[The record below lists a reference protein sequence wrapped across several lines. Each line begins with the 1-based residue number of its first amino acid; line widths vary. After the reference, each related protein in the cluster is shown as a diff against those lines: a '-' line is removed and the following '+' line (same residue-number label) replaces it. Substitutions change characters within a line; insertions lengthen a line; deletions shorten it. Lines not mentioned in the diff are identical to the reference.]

1 MLRSGEVA
9 KRLGLHPLTVRRWVK
24 EGKIAAVQLG
34 REARIPITEVER
46 LLGEQRAGTLILYGR
61 VSGHDQPEDLQRQ
74 VQQLEQWALV
84 ARTGQKTLTDIGS
97 GLNTER
103 KSLQKLLA
111 LVQDY
116 QVAEVVVTFA
126 DRLTR
131 FGLSYLRSLFSGYG
145 VTLTVLSPDE
155 DKTPEQELTEDLL
168 AIIASFAGRLYGLRS
183 RKKAALV
190 ACAKQV
196 LAGADKHE
204 QEWLMAKTQT
214 LSFPIRLPDAMQ
226 AEALRLLDASR
237 SAINQIIFDLWPQ
250 LDRFASNRT
259 GPAWKHVERHL
270 LHRSG
275 HGNRQERNEME
286 QAGRILRAQAT
297 RKQVFQSVV
306 PLLTDELIRPADEK
320 RPARKDHRAIT
331 EQVRALRA
339 QMQDAGVLHGDDQHA
354 GASLQ
359 SLSAN
364 RGLPDHL

>member
-24 EGKIAAVQLG
+24 EGKIAAVQIG

-46 LLGEQRAGTLILYGR
+46 LLGEQRAGTIILYGR
-61 VSGHDQPEDLQRQ
+61 VRGHDQQEDLQRQ

-84 ARTGQKTLTDIGS
+84 ARTGQKTLTLTDIGS

-116 QVAEVVVTFA
+116 QVAEVVVTCA

-131 FGLSYLRSLFSGYG
+131 FGLSYLRILFSGYG

-155 DKTPEQELTEDLL
+155 NKTPEQELTEDLL

-196 LAGADKHE
+196 LAEAEKHE
-204 QEWLMAKTQT
+204 E
-214 LSFPIRLPDAMQ
+214 
-226 AEALRLLDASR
+226 E
-237 SAINQIIFDLWPQ
+237 
-250 LDRFASNRT
+250 
-259 GPAWKHVERHL
+259 
-270 LHRSG
+270 
-275 HGNRQERNEME
+275 
-286 QAGRILRAQAT
+286 
-297 RKQVFQSVV
+297 
-306 PLLTDELIRPADEK
+306 
-320 RPARKDHRAIT
+320 
-331 EQVRALRA
+331 
-339 QMQDAGVLHGDDQHA
+339 
-354 GASLQ
+354 
-359 SLSAN
+359 
-364 RGLPDHL
+364 

>member
-61 VSGHDQPEDLQRQ
+61 VSGHDQKEDLQRQ

-84 ARTGQKTLTDIGS
+84 ARTGQKTLTLTDIGS

-131 FGLSYLRSLFSGYG
+131 FGLSYLRILFSGYG
-145 VTLTVLSPDE
+145 VTLTVLSTDE
-155 DKTPEQELTEDLL
+155 DKTPEQEVTEDLL
-168 AIIASFAGRLYGLRS
+168 AIIASFAGRLYGLHS

-196 LAGADKHE
+196 IA
-204 QEWLMAKTQT
+204 
-214 LSFPIRLPDAMQ
+214 S
-226 AEALRLLDASR
+226 AEKS
-237 SAINQIIFDLWPQ
+237 
-250 LDRFASNRT
+250 
-259 GPAWKHVERHL
+259 E
-270 LHRSG
+270 
-275 HGNRQERNEME
+275 EE
-286 QAGRILRAQAT
+286 
-297 RKQVFQSVV
+297 
-306 PLLTDELIRPADEK
+306 
-320 RPARKDHRAIT
+320 
-331 EQVRALRA
+331 
-339 QMQDAGVLHGDDQHA
+339 
-354 GASLQ
+354 
-359 SLSAN
+359 
-364 RGLPDHL
+364 